1 MFISIAG
8 IAVLYLMMNVSVVSV
23 IPWQHAKDSKFVVS
37 EFIQTLAGNGPAK
50 VATCLILWVAFAS
63 VFSATLG
70 YSRIPYAAAADG
82 EFFPVFAKIHPTKNF
97 PYVSLL
103 FMGGVAFI
111 FSLLFIADLGKVIS
125 AILAMRIIVQFIGQ
139 AIGLLLLRSKKSDI
153 QFPYKMPMFPVP
165 VILAIAMWLFILI
178 STGSRLMIWGLLII
192 GLGTIVY
199 FIKAK
204 VRKEWP
210 FAGA

>member
-1 MFISIAG
+1 
-8 IAVLYLMMNVSVVSV
+8 
-23 IPWQHAKDSKFVVS
+23 
-37 EFIQTLAGNGPAK
+37 
-50 VATCLILWVAFAS
+50 
-63 VFSATLG
+63 
-70 YSRIPYAAAADG
+70 
-82 EFFPVFAKIHPTKNF
+82 
-97 PYVSLL
+97 
-103 FMGGVAFI
+103 
-111 FSLLFIADLGKVIS
+111 
-125 AILAMRIIVQFIGQ
+125 MRIIVQFIGQ

-165 VILAIAMWLFILI
+165 VILAIVMWLFILI